1 MAESILEF
9 LQGIFGTGDF
19 AGYVIVFLISLLPG
33 VGGPPTTISLVGVGL
48 LGLPIAAVTIICI
61 IGNILPAPFIILFIR
76 KIFDIMRK
84 LSKRLGNIAD
94 KFEEKA
100 KSRASRLEKGAFIG
114 LFVFVA
120 IPLPLP
126 GMGAWTGAL
135 IAAILNIRM
144 KVAFPAIALGVLV
157 SALITVAA
165 TLGFITVIS

>member
-1 MAESILEF
+1 LAESILEF
-9 LQGIFGTGDF
+9 LQGIFGDTNF
-19 AGYVIVFLISLLPG
+19 ARFLIVFLISLLPG
-33 VGGPPTTISLVGVGL
+33 VGGPATTIPIGVVL
-48 LGLPIAAVTIICI
+48 LELPIFAVTLVCMT
-61 IGNILPAPFIILFIR
+61 GNILPVPFIIFFIR

-84 LSKRLGNIAD
+84 LSKRLGAIAD

-135 IAAILNIRM
+135 IAAILNVRM
-144 KVAFPAIALGVLV
+144 RIAFPAIALGVLV
-157 SALITVAA
+157 ASLITVGV
-165 TLGFITVIS
+165 TLGLITFLG